1 MFNERFYSNV
11 KKIGEVMS
19 RVNSYLQVLLLIY
32 ILMVLYI
39 YGENIDCFK

>member
-32 ILMVLYI
+32 THGIIHIWGKY
-39 YGENIDCFK
+39 